1 MGPGAQGQ
9 SEQVWVKQEVRALRG
24 TVAFTVGLSDLGY
37 SSKEAF
43 DTEAQAGTEG
53 KRQVGELPKE
63 AAEGGRG
70 QGQRGLAETA
80 ETGDPQ
86 EPVPWSH
93 PRIRGQPGPQ
103 LCSSREVHA
112 AGFQPCHLSPS
123 RSCPCCPSRSLPSPP
138 ILASLLPLAAAARS
152 VGSAS

>member
-1 MGPGAQGQ
+1 M
-9 SEQVWVKQEVRALRG
+9 RAPWG
-24 TVAFTVGLSDLGY
+24 TAAFTVGLSGLGY

-43 DTEAQAGTEG
+43 DTEAQEGTVG

-93 PRIRGQPGPQ
+93 PRLGG
-103 LCSSREVHA
+103 
-112 AGFQPCHLSPS
+112 
-123 RSCPCCPSRSLPSPP
+123 SLAPNCAVAEMYTLQVSNLV
-138 ILASLLPLAAAARS
+138 ILPLLGAVPAAPHGAYHHRQF
-152 VGSAS
+152 

>member
-1 MGPGAQGQ
+1 M
-9 SEQVWVKQEVRALRG
+9 
-24 TVAFTVGLSDLGY
+24 GLSGLGY

-43 DTEAQAGTEG
+43 DTKAQAGTEG

-86 EPVPWSH
+86 EPAPWSH
-93 PRIRGQPGPQ
+93 PRIGGT
-103 LCSSREVHA
+103 LA
-112 AGFQPCHLSPS
+112 PS
-123 RSCPCCPSRSLPSPP
+123 CAVAEMYTLWVSNLV
-138 ILASLLPLAAAARS
+138 ILPLLGAVPAAPNGAYHHRQF
-152 VGSAS
+152 

>member
-9 SEQVWVKQEVRALRG
+9 NEQVWVKPEVRAPRD
-24 TVAFTVGLSDLGY
+24 TVTFTVGLSGLGY

-93 PRIRGQPGPQ
+93 PRIGGT
-103 LCSSREVHA
+103 LA
-112 AGFQPCHLSPS
+112 PS
-123 RSCPCCPSRSLPSPP
+123 CAVAERYMLRDSNLVV
-138 ILASLLPLAAAARS
+138 LPLLGAVPAAPHGAYHHRQF
-152 VGSAS
+152 